1 MCNMC
6 TNENKEHE
14 GGEGGIYLSVVVGG
28 GKYTDKLVK
37 MPLFFSLSQFVWR
50 FWYIQQE
57 WSHNENWIM
66 LYERDGEFIM
76 EMVVQVVPRLT
87 IIYIF

>member
-1 MCNMC
+1 MGTECMCNMC

-28 GKYTDKLVK
+28 GEYTDKLVK

-50 FWYIQQE
+50 F
-57 WSHNENWIM
+57 
-66 LYERDGEFIM
+66 
-76 EMVVQVVPRLT
+76 
-87 IIYIF
+87 